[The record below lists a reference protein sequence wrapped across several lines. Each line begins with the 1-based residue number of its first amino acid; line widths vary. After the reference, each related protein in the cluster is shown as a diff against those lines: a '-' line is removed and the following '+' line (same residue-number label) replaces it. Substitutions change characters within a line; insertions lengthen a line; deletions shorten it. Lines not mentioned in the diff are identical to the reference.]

1 MFAAVL
7 IQSVLTY
14 LFKFLGSQFFFLDV
28 SSVSAFA
35 IFSISF
41 LIYDRFIWN
50 KRIGWLQFSAV
61 PDFSGEW
68 VGYIDERQEFAQ
80 HGSMFVKKTE
90 RLIAVELHV
99 SQTFRKI
106 SVNLKSMGS
115 SPQAKSRES
124 ECTTAGVFAEDSK
137 RPKLLYTWTRSDLSG
152 SGEFVRKI
160 EDGHIILDGHY
171 ESNYPRSG
179 YIRVAQK
186 QAGEHWFCGIVTTIR
201 NQDEQPYIG
210 VHIPENLLLSSL
222 QLMRKYVEA
231 PAYDRFRSKQNDRDD
246 GGFHM
251 TIFDPTEYASA
262 KGPDLEYYINH
273 TYLWMRLIG
282 LGRQIDGDE
291 ECYFCAIE
299 CEGAQKIRHRRGLGN
314 RDMHVTLGFKNVDL
328 HQVPKGTNT
337 VIAKL

>member
-137 RPKLLYTWTRSDLSG
+137 RPKLLYPS
-152 SGEFVRKI
+152 
-160 EDGHIILDGHY
+160 
-171 ESNYPRSG
+171 
-179 YIRVAQK
+179 
-186 QAGEHWFCGIVTTIR
+186 
-201 NQDEQPYIG
+201 
-210 VHIPENLLLSSL
+210 
-222 QLMRKYVEA
+222 
-231 PAYDRFRSKQNDRDD
+231 
-246 GGFHM
+246 
-251 TIFDPTEYASA
+251 
-262 KGPDLEYYINH
+262 
-273 TYLWMRLIG
+273 
-282 LGRQIDGDE
+282 
-291 ECYFCAIE
+291 
-299 CEGAQKIRHRRGLGN
+299 
-314 RDMHVTLGFKNVDL
+314 
-328 HQVPKGTNT
+328 
-337 VIAKL
+337 